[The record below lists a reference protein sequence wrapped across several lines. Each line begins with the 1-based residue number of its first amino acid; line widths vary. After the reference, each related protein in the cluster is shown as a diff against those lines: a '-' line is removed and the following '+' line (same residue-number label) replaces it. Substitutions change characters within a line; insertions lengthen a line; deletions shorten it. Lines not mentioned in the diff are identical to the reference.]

1 MRVSAVLIVC
11 PKCNNVIGHD
21 SYFGGFICE
30 KCGYEI
36 KDGITIN
43 KDVDEK
49 PSKCKD
55 GNK

>member
-11 PKCNNVIGHD
+11 PKCNNVIGHN

-43 KDVDEK
+43 KDVDDK